1 MLVCPK
7 CGAAIGENDVY
18 CAGCGTMLH
27 RVCSH
32 CHALMPLT
40 AKFCSNC
47 GTKFEEAKEN
57 HVFSIPLPIEKNG
70 FMIDGRDQQ
79 KYKMVKIGNQIWLA
93 ENFRFK
99 STDSYVYGN
108 NEDMA
113 EKYGRL
119 YTWDSARIVAPPGWH
134 LATRRDFNE
143 LGRFCKSLGQGMV
156 GTMLKSKDLHVMTL
170 INQKAF

>member
-70 FMIDGRDQQ
+70 FMI
-79 KYKMVKIGNQIWLA
+79 
-93 ENFRFK
+93 
-99 STDSYVYGN
+99 
-108 NEDMA
+108 
-113 EKYGRL
+113 
-119 YTWDSARIVAPPGWH
+119 
-134 LATRRDFNE
+134 E
-143 LGRFCKSLGQGMV
+143 LL
-156 GTMLKSKDLHVMTL
+156 
-170 INQKAF
+170 